1 MAFFKRILPVAL
13 TIAVGWLVLISF
25 LPLEPTSPLA
35 GTLTNLRAVLVE
47 WAVILAAF
55 ALLLGFINLLLVH
68 YRRIR
73 QGQGVLFSLALIVS
87 ALLTLGL
94 WIGSL
99 LQGDPPMTFLDSLFK
114 LIVAPLQSAAGA
126 LLAILIAVAGFR
138 ALNVRR
144 TLGMV
149 LFVLTAVVVVL
160 TQPAAL
166 FREILEPIRAGLID
180 PITTGSL
187 RGLLLG
193 VALGSLAVGLRLI
206 FGADR
211 PQGD

>member
-1 MAFFKRILPVAL
+1 MVFFKRILPVAL

-99 LQGDPPMTFLDSLFK
+99 LQGDPPMAFLDSLFK

-138 ALNVRR
+138 ALSVRR
-144 TLGMV
+144 TLGML

-166 FREILEPIRAGLID
+166 FGDILEPIRAGLID

-193 VALGSLAVGLRLI
+193 VALGSLAVGVRLI

-211 PQGD
+211 PQSD

>member
-99 LQGDPPMTFLDSLFK
+99 LHGDPPMTFLDSLFK

>member
-25 LPLEPTSPLA
+25 LPLEPASPLA
-35 GTLTNLRAVLVE
+35 GTLTNLRAVLLE

-73 QGQGVLFSLALIVS
+73 QGQGILFSLALIVS

-99 LQGDPPMTFLDSLFK
+99 LQGEPPMAFLDSLFK

-138 ALNVRR
+138 ALSVRR

-166 FREILEPIRAGLID
+166 FGDILEPIRAGLID

-193 VALGSLAVGLRLI
+193 VALGSLAVGVRLLV
-206 FGADR
+206 GADR

>member
-35 GTLTNLRAVLVE
+35 GTLTNLRAVVVE

-99 LQGDPPMTFLDSLFK
+99 LHGDPPMTFLDSLFK